1 MGVLLTG
8 NPNGE
13 EVLTINPKSKAV
25 YDERGNE
32 TKQSQSNNT
41 ILLTDK
47 LLPFYKN
54 GALAPNNSTVS
65 VTFNEK
71 VFGKNNGTG
80 KIDTGDFELTVTGGT
95 ATLSKA
101 SPDSVGN
108 VGNTYSLGLTLTGLP
123 TGAEKLTVKPKSG
136 AIFDGTG
143 NAASTTQNFS
153 SFTLND
159 KAPPIVKG
167 ISLAS
172 DNSSVTLDFNENV
185 YSTGSAK
192 GDLDKND
199 FVLTIDGETVVLS
212 SPFPTSISKSGNS
225 YTLGIGSRGC
235 LLYTSPSPRDRQKSR
250 MPSSA

>member
-1 MGVLLTG
+1 M
-8 NPNGE
+8 
-13 EVLTINPKSKAV
+13 
-25 YDERGNE
+25 
-32 TKQSQSNNT
+32 
-41 ILLTDK
+41 
-47 LLPFYKN
+47 
-54 GALAPNNSTVS
+54 
-65 VTFNEK
+65 
-71 VFGKNNGTG
+71 
-80 KIDTGDFELTVTGGT
+80 
-95 ATLSKA
+95 
-101 SPDSVGN
+101 
-108 VGNTYSLGLTLTGLP
+108 
-123 TGAEKLTVKPKSG
+123 KPKSG

-192 GDLDKND
+192 GGLDKND

-225 YTLGIGSRGC
+225 YTLGIGSRGDPTGVENLTV
-235 LLYTSPSPRDRQKSR
+235 LLVENSIFDAAGNAANMTQTLRTVKFNDKDAPSIAALTLSNDNKILTVVMSEKVYSGSDGTGLIDSTAFNLVINDGTAQLLSQY
-250 MPSSA
+250 PSSLKSVSYTHLTLPTKA